1 MIDGTINDAKTVA
14 DGGKDLV
21 LGSLM
26 EAYS

>member
-1 MIDGTINDAKTVA
+1 MIDDTINDAKTVA
-14 DGGKDLV
+14 GDGKDVV